1 VLSENTYWRYR
12 TPADVRRINS
22 LPIARLDVR
31 AGAGRGTVS
40 ATVRNTGKSVAAMVR
55 LSLRDRAGERVLPA
69 IYSDNYFWLL
79 PGESR
84 SITVTTPS
92 SASGLKLTATPYN
105 D

>member
-1 VLSENTYWRYR
+1 
-12 TPADVRRINS
+12 
-22 LPIARLDVR
+22 
-31 AGAGRGTVS
+31 
-40 ATVRNTGKSVAAMVR
+40 MVR

-69 IYSDNYFWLL
+69 LYSDNYFWLL

-92 SASGLKLTATPYN
+92 SASGLKLTAIPYN